1 MNDISV
7 TAAPASNPATLAD
20 GGLLDQITTMID
32 STPQLIDINTRSVA
46 VWRSLLSNI
55 HGDITTANP
64 NPGVILSSVQAENL
78 ARKISYNIR
87 DNNSFFKSRSGFIA
101 VFNSSLGIVNGIAAT
116 TSDIT
121 GSPLSDR
128 EKQII
133 LGKILPLCKTEDYPE
148 FIQVIVVAQKIKD
161 IGGHV
166 NDNPSNAFVVGENFG
181 SFEYGRDQIVSE
193 VRLLAK
199 IRRTSTSTG
208 NEFKIISI
216 EELID

>member
-1 MNDISV
+1 M
-7 TAAPASNPATLAD
+7 
-20 GGLLDQITTMID
+20 LDQITTMVD
-32 STPQLIDINTRSVA
+32 ANPQLIDINTRSVA
-46 VWRSLLSNI
+46 VLRSLLSNI
-55 HGDITTANP
+55 RGDVTAANP
-64 NPGVILSSVQAENL
+64 TPQYILDATQAENL
-78 ARKISYNIR
+78 ARKISFNIR
-87 DNNSFFKSRSGFIA
+87 DNTEFFKSRSGFIA
-101 VFNSSLGIVNGIAAT
+101 VFNNSLGAVNGIAAT

-133 LGKILPLCKTEDYPE
+133 LGKVLPLCKTEDYPE
-148 FIQVIVVAQKIKD
+148 FIQVVVVAQKIKD
-161 IGGHV
+161 IGGYV
-166 NDNPSNAFVVGENFG
+166 NDNPSNNFVVGENFG

-199 IRRTSTSTG
+199 IRRTG